1 MTESNNKPKASRTPG
16 KRRLATLPAP
26 LNKSRHLEVFVKP
39 GETQDRVVAGRVAR
53 GLVTNASTAIRFL
66 QAEHDD
72 LSLMDIAHELREQ
85 GEAVNRGDL
94 SGAERMLNAQ
104 AVALNAIFAEMA
116 RRAALNMSEHLSAT
130 EIYMRLALKAQS
142 QSRATFETLAA
153 IKNPPVVF
161 ARQANINN
169 GGQQHRFPAR
179 ERLTFQAERTFRGLD
194 AWLHATG
201 RPSNG
206 RSRPNKSRLGAR
218 GHSQPARE
226 APKVKRGPRA
236 TPGRGDIE
244 PCFARLCGNCRRVS
258 GR

>member
-169 GGQQHRFPAR
+169 GGQQQVNNGKPENRQVSDAGTDSPHASDSLSKRN
-179 ERLTFQAERTFRGLD
+179 ELLEDLTHGCTQLD
-194 AWLHATG
+194 A
-201 RPSNG
+201 
-206 RSRPNKSRLGAR
+206 
-218 GHSQPARE
+218 
-226 APKVKRGPRA
+226 RA
-236 TPGRGDIE
+236 TAEAGRTNQGLE
-244 PCFARLCGNCRRVS
+244 PVGTVNRPAKRR
-258 GR
+258 R